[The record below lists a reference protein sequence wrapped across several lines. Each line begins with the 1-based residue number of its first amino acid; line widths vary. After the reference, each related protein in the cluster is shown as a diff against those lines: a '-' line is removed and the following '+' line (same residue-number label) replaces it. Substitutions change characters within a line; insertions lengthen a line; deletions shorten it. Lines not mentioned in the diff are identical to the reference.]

1 MILDVLPLDIT
12 LWAHAGES
20 EDQLR
25 EILEEVRNSQKKGR
39 GFRMMTRVQK
49 KKKKREKN
57 MRKRHM
63 SSR

>member
-49 KKKKREKN
+49 KKREKN